1 MEKELTSQRKAEK
14 VETKI
19 KLVRAMDSGSRWEE
33 AIQTAGLP
41 ISRATAYRY
50 LKSYRAGGEKG
61 LQDGRQGHPAKLRV
75 PVQTWLIEYCEAQP
89 QVSSA
94 QLQPLLQSEFGF
106 SISVRRLN
114 EVRRRLGISRPQPSQ
129 AEAKKK

>member
-1 MEKELTSQRKAEK
+1 MVT
-14 VETKI
+14 
-19 KLVRAMDSGSRWEE
+19 AMDSGSRWEE

-50 LKSYRAGGEKG
+50 LKSYRTGGG
-61 LQDGRQGHPAKLRV
+61 LQDGRQGHPAKFKPR
-75 PVQTWLIEYCEAQP
+75 VQTWLIEYCEAHP

-94 QLQPLLQSEFGF
+94 QLQPLIQGEFGF
-106 SISVRRLN
+106 SVSVRGLN
-114 EVRRRLGISRPQPSQ
+114 EVRRTLGISRQLPSQ